1 MSNANLDLTFIYDGD
16 SSGDLENI
24 GTGGAQSS
32 TISMDASGVTM
43 YASATDIDSG
53 TGRVD
58 EVTGNVVG
66 AGKAVGVMRSV
77 GIDETGKVVASYS
90 NGDTKVIGQIA
101 ITTFANP
108 TGLEKKLVK
117 TYIQQH

>member
-1 MSNANLDLTFIYDGD
+1 MMEILVVIWKILVQEALNLQQLVWMRL
-16 SSGDLENI
+16 S
-24 GTGGAQSS
+24 
-32 TISMDASGVTM
+32 VTM